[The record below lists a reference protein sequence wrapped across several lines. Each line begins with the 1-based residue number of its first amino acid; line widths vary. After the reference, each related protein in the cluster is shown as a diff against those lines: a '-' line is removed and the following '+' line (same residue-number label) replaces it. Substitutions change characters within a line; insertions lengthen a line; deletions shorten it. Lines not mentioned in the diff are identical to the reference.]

1 MLLTLEVQYKT
12 LTPYPNPNPK
22 TTTTATGKQ
31 GSGSYYYF
39 VCVYLFIYLF
49 LVYVKNPFNFPI
61 SRLQSEWTGSP
72 LSGHVIGGQLR
83 DPGRWLRED
92 L

>member
-12 LTPYPNPNPK
+12 LTPYPNPNPNA
-22 TTTTATGKQ
+22 TTAAGKQ
-31 GSGSYYYF
+31 GSGSYYYL
-39 VCVYLFIYLF
+39 VFIYLF
-49 LVYVKNPFNFPI
+49 LVYVKNPFNFPVN
-61 SRLQSEWTGSP
+61 RLQSEWTGSP

-83 DPGRWLRED
+83 DPGRWFRED